1 MAGEKSSLNSVNE
14 LNVDNYFSGG
24 SAAPEEDL
32 EQEDDAVADQVDEES
47 KASEK
52 KKKSE
57 KDLYDDEEDD
67 EDLDDDLEDDED
79 DDDEEDDSDDSK
91 SLKALRKKA
100 KNAEEQ
106 RAEMQSKYDRLL
118 SQFNQI
124 NNNYTD
130 LRNEIEDLKN
140 QAEYQDDNSA
150 ILEGSDDELLTK
162 GEARK
167 FARSINRRKPEKKA
181 AIGTDLEAQQMW
193 ATSQADANVVN
204 EYVTKNNLGSDPEI
218 QNLRTFEGRYLHVRN
233 KIAIDEMTRLRREN
247 KGLKKKIKKMGK
259 GTVPKT
265 GASNRSGSPTRK
277 TNRTERNDP
286 LSNFFKSW

>member
-1 MAGEKSSLNSVNE
+1 MAGEKNSLNSVNE

-259 GTVPKT
+259 GTVPET
-265 GASNRSGSPTRK
+265 GASNRSGSPQRK
-277 TNRTERNDP
+277 TNKPVRSDP
-286 LSNFFKSW
+286 LSNFFERW